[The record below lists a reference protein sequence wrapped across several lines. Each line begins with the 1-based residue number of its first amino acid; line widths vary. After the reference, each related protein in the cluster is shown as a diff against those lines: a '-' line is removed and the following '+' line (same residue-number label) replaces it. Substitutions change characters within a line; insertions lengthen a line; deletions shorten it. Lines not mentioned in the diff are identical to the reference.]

1 MQLFLPYSYID
12 EKNFE
17 QPLETIFDQAVMTPF
32 TEYYQGYEC
41 NVMLQDYTL
50 IDNPFLKSIVK

>member
-1 MQLFLPYSYID
+1 M
-12 EKNFE
+12 
-17 QPLETIFDQAVMTPF
+17 APF

-50 IDNPFLKSIVK
+50 IDNPLIKSQVKQGLMGNFLTKD